1 MYKLKFLIPIKVR
14 LLFYHSFVQSRL
26 NFCSLIWG
34 FAAKSFINEF
44 FIVQKKSV
52 RAVMPGFVRYFYK
65 DGVIPTHT
73 KSAFSEYK
81 ILTVHNIIAKNALLL
96 MSKITNVKGMLPT
109 SIENL
114 FPANA
119 PNFNFKFRDSLTSSK
134 EIPMCQTWLENYNS
148 ISYRKSLFFRGPM
161 LYKEFFREYQKQELG
176 LLIFNREKSYSSKN
190 TITKFLVKC
199 QSSGDPDDWQVNNN
213 FLDTVSGPRTSNR
226 NKT

>member
-14 LLFYHSFVQSRL
+14 LLIYHSFIQSHL

-34 FAAKSFINEF
+34 FAAKSFINEL

-114 FPANA
+114 FPADNA
-119 PNFNFKFRDSLTSSK
+119 PNFND
-134 EIPMCQTWLENYNS
+134 NYS
-148 ISYRKSLFFRGPM
+148 RKSIL
-161 LYKEFFREYQKQELG
+161 
-176 LLIFNREKSYSSKN
+176 
-190 TITKFLVKC
+190 
-199 QSSGDPDDWQVNNN
+199 
-213 FLDTVSGPRTSNR
+213 
-226 NKT
+226 